1 LTQPNSTPSK
11 ETPEQRSE
19 RLKREGLEDFKRN
32 LEAITYGT
40 VKLEMSIVNGN
51 VTIAKSAAEKSRI

>member
-1 LTQPNSTPSK
+1 MTQNNNTPPK

-19 RLKREGLEDFKRN
+19 RLKREGLEDFKKS
-32 LEAITYGT
+32 LEATTYGT
-40 VKLEMSIVNGN
+40 VKLEMSVVNGN